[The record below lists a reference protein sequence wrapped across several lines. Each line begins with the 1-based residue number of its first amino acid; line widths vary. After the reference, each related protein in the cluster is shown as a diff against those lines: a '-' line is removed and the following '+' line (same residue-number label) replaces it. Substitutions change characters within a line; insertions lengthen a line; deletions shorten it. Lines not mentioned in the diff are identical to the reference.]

1 MVPSVRTIVKIALL
15 TAATVFAMS
24 VLPAQQNTSGTAA
37 SNGGSKQASSDVK
50 FKQEF
55 GPTQAN
61 KKQELVQNSG
71 SSKHGAAG
79 QANTASA
86 SSSKASV
93 TPTSSASTS
102 ATSSTRPN
110 HRQPTKT
117 ATGGPSSTSSK

>member
-37 SNGGSKQASSDVK
+37 SPAGGKQASSDAK

-55 GPTQAN
+55 GPTQAT
-61 KKQELVQNSG
+61 KKQELMQTSG

-79 QANTASA
+79 QTNAANAA
-86 SSSKASV
+86 SSKASV
-93 TPTSSASTS
+93 RSPPVTSTS
-102 ATSSTRPN
+102 ATPSTPPN
-110 HRQPTKT
+110 RREPTKV
-117 ATGGPSSTSSK
+117 ASGEPASTSSK